1 MLLQKFKQD
10 LEVKQLATCE
20 ELNENYSMEAHSSL
34 ARYLINQMC
43 SKGATDSV
51 TLRDDKY
58 GFVESEKKNIEK
70 IHLLNCQI
78 LAAWFRRCQ
87 LNFFYMGNG
96 ENYFRSVGRQNNNN
110 NPKFPGRH
118 I

>member
-1 MLLQKFKQD
+1 MKTFEYFTRKITFPFLNMYQLNSLSELLAIFFFLLLQKFKQD

-58 GFVESEKKNIEK
+58 GFVESEKKK
-70 IHLLNCQI
+70 H
-78 LAAWFRRCQ
+78 
-87 LNFFYMGNG
+87 
-96 ENYFRSVGRQNNNN
+96 
-110 NPKFPGRH
+110 
-118 I
+118 

>member
-58 GFVESEKKNIEK
+58 GFVESEKKK
-70 IHLLNCQI
+70 TLKK
-78 LAAWFRRCQ
+78 
-87 LNFFYMGNG
+87 YT
-96 ENYFRSVGRQNNNN
+96 
-110 NPKFPGRH
+110 
-118 I
+118 